1 MAAVHI
7 LILLSRIIETIFK
20 LRVSFIPIV
29 TNEQY
34 FRHIQENICNC
45 ERMNEV
51 WRRLKRFE
59 KESLEIKF

>member
-34 FRHIQENICNC
+34 FRQENIRNC

>member
-34 FRHIQENICNC
+34 FRHIQENIRNC

-51 WRRLKRFE
+51 
-59 KESLEIKF
+59 